1 MRSSRSVQG
10 AYTAQRLS
18 SARFVEIAGMGHLAL
33 RGGGDRI
40 QSEIQEFLTGVWQ
53 TGGWEESESDRM
65 LATVL
70 FTDIVD
76 ATCEGDRARRPA
88 LE

>member
-1 MRSSRSVQG
+1 
-10 AYTAQRLS
+10 
-18 SARFVEIAGMGHLAL
+18 MGHLAL

-40 QSEIQEFLTGVWQ
+40 QVEIQVFLTGVWQ
-53 TGGWEESESDRM
+53 AGGWEESESDRM

-76 ATCEGDRARRPA
+76 ATTRAIELGDRR
-88 LE
+88 